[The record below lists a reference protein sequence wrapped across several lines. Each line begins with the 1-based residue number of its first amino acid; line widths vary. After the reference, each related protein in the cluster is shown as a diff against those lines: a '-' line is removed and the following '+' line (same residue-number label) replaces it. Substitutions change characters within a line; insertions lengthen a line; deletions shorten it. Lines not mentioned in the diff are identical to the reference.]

1 MKSCKTA
8 ANRRLIDLG
17 VDQNRATLYEVAK
30 ETGSNSCSQN
40 SPMVQLDHIN
50 TAQSLHIYHVYIVGE
65 VTGSTWLAQLVGYWS
80 GTPLEVFK
88 NNCG

>member
-1 MKSCKTA
+1 
-8 ANRRLIDLG
+8 
-17 VDQNRATLYEVAK
+17 
-30 ETGSNSCSQN
+30 
-40 SPMVQLDHIN
+40 MVQLDHIN
-50 TAQSLHIYHVYIVGE
+50 TAQSLHIYNVYIVGE